1 LDTDSI
7 AATRTQVNAFSVW
20 AEVFAVANGGRLRK
34 LITELRP
41 HAIWE
46 LLRWIGPLVGAAMIS
61 ALAVLVQKIR
71 HVSFDWFLFGGM
83 FSLSFL
89 IFVGFLYI
97 ARRLG
102 AVSKQE
108 PEHKSTP
115 PALPDTSVKDADP
128 KVYVEFHDDRGS
140 VSAGMAETSLDLV
153 NRGGRNARWPCVE
166 DIYLKEYVIRFST
179 TTGNVIVPGNGVV
192 VEPGIQD
199 NSKQPGYVQN
209 MIQAFMREWFTYDD
223 PNKYELSIPLSL
235 TYQDAD
241 KNLFE
246 TRCELVLYPGQ
257 EAKVKTHG
265 VLPGIKVVDTRNH
278 QFRKVAI
285 ATVKS
290 SLL

>member
-1 LDTDSI
+1 MGWINSQWNDIKGNVKYGLLVSVPFIVGVITRGLAWWQQTI
-7 AATRTQVNAFSVW
+7 LAA
-20 AEVFAVANGGRLRK
+20 LC
-34 LITELRP
+34 
-41 HAIWE
+41 
-46 LLRWIGPLVGAAMIS
+46 
-61 ALAVLVQKIR
+61 VLV
-71 HVSFDWFLFGGM
+71 VAW
-83 FSLSFL
+83 
-89 IFVGFLYI
+89 
-97 ARRLG
+97 
-102 AVSKQE
+102 AVVQTLKADKLLQSKELEKQ
-108 PEHKSTP
+108 STDTP
-115 PALPDTSVKDADP
+115 TIEQPDISVKDSDP
-128 KVYVEFHDDRGS
+128 KVYIEFHDDRGS
-140 VSAGMAETSLDLV
+140 VSSGMAETSLDLV
-153 NRGGRNARWPCVE
+153 NRGGRNAKWPCVE
-166 DIYLKEYVIRFST
+166 DIYLKEYVIYFST
-179 TTGNVIVPGNGVV
+179 TTGNLIVPGNGVV
-192 VEPGIQD
+192 VEPGIHD

-235 TYQDAD
+235 TYQDDD